1 MIPVEPFCCKQPE
14 NISNTALGK
23 NAQNPNP

>member
-14 NISNTALGK
+14 NIGNRTLGK